1 MAITNRDLSAIFIT
15 FIKKDYNMSCPC
27 TRKYPRPQKPIDHS
41 KDSVKRGSKNEEPK
55 KEEPKEE
62 TK

>member
-1 MAITNRDLSAIFIT
+1 MG
-15 FIKKDYNMSCPC
+15 CPC
-27 TRKYPRPQKPIDHS
+27 KRKYPKPQPK
-41 KDSVKRGSKNEEPK
+41 KEEEPK

>member
-1 MAITNRDLSAIFIT
+1 MG
-15 FIKKDYNMSCPC
+15 CPC
-27 TRKYPRPQKPIDHS
+27 KRKYPRPQPK
-41 KDSVKRGSKNEEPK
+41 KEEPK

>member
-1 MAITNRDLSAIFIT
+1 MG
-15 FIKKDYNMSCPC
+15 CPC

-41 KDSVKRGSKNEEPK
+41 KDSVKQGPKKEEEPK